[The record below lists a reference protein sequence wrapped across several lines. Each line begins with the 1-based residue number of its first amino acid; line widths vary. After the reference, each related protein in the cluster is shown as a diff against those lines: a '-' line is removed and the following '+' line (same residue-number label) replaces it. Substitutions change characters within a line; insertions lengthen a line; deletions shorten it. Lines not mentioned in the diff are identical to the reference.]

1 MDNTPIILS
10 ENDISALKGKHGVVL
25 FYMNN
30 CNPCNMIK
38 PHWNNAIT
46 DLKQEIGEEMILGAI
61 EQGAMDGFNK
71 HINVSSHVNGFPTI
85 LYLHPSNHNSP
96 EVYTGN
102 RDHSSIKQWIVEKKN
117 RNSGVKKHNKYK
129 HTHKNTHI
137 EKKISNNNG
146 YQGGGGRGSGSG
158 KRQSKS
164 RRRGTKRHYG
174 SRLRIHR
181 RRKGMR
187 TTTRRCKRRQSGG
200 GCGCGINIFG
210 TPTQKTKQQK
220 Q

>member
-25 FYMNN
+25 FYMNG

-146 YQGGGGRGSGSG
+146 YQGGGGRGSG
-158 KRQSKS
+158 KRRSKS